1 MLCMAVYVFPFVIFL
16 FRRVFPNLSPPF
28 VFVGFADR
36 LLSPERNFR
45 GICAFAPLRE
55 TLLFQTQFSQRRIG
69 AKVIPEARI
78 EPGGR
83 LADLKLSRRGVI
95 CEPNCRIHIA

>member
-1 MLCMAVYVFPFVIFL
+1 MLCMAVYIFLSVIFL

-28 VFVGFADR
+28 IFVGFADR
-36 LLSPERNFR
+36 LLSPEKNIR
-45 GICAFAPLRE
+45 GVCAFAPLRE
-55 TLLFQTQFSQRRIG
+55 TLLTRPQFSQRRIG

-78 EPGGR
+78 ELSGR

-95 CEPNCRIHIA
+95 FEPNCRIRIV